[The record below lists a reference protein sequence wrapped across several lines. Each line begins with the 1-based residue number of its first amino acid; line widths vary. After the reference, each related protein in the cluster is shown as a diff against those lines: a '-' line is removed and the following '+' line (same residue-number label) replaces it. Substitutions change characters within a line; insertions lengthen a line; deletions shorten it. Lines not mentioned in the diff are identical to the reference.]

1 MYDIEKYTQIVKDR
15 LSDYRFYHS
24 VCVSESAKAL
34 ARRYGADENKAELAG
49 ILHDICKEDSLDDQL
64 DIINR
69 AGYSMTEL
77 ELNNKNCYHQLSSS
91 AYAKVVL
98 GIDDDEILNSI
109 RYHTTGRA
117 NMSLMEEI
125 IYLAD
130 FISADRE
137 YKDIDIVRQETE
149 KGKEYGMLY
158 ATKHTIKSVIDR
170 EIPLHPDTLD
180 TYNWLIKT
188 YFKKG

>member
-130 FISADRE
+130 FISADRK
-137 YKDIDIVRQETE
+137 YKDIDIVRQEAE
-149 KGKEYGMLY
+149 KGKKYGMLY

>member
-15 LSDYRFYHS
+15 LSDYRFHHS

-130 FISADRE
+130 FISADRK
-137 YKDIDIVRQETE
+137 YKDIDIVRQEA
-149 KGKEYGMLY
+149 EYGMLY

>member
-15 LSDYRFYHS
+15 LSDYRFHHS

-130 FISADRE
+130 FISADRK
-137 YKDIDIVRQETE
+137 YKDIDIVRQEAE
-149 KGKEYGMLY
+149 KGKKYGMLY

>member
-49 ILHDICKEDSLDDQL
+49 ILHDICKEDSLEDQL

-77 ELNNKNCYHQLSSS
+77 ELNNKNCYHHRQCKS
-91 AYAKVVL
+91 K
-98 GIDDDEILNSI
+98 NSC
-109 RYHTTGRA
+109 RA
-117 NMSLMEEI
+117 
-125 IYLAD
+125 
-130 FISADRE
+130 
-137 YKDIDIVRQETE
+137 
-149 KGKEYGMLY
+149 
-158 ATKHTIKSVIDR
+158 
-170 EIPLHPDTLD
+170 
-180 TYNWLIKT
+180 
-188 YFKKG
+188 